1 MSTSTS
7 QSEQSMEIITP
18 PADIGTRTLVDKA
31 AQFVS
36 KKGLEFETK
45 IIDSYPTDAK
55 FNFLRSTADPCHAYY
70 KHKLAEYSSQN
81 QDGATDESD
90 IKIFHAPPDVTTTAI
105 VETTSCLV
113 SQFGSEFEMM
123 VKDSNTDD
131 ARFNFLKSSEDPY
144 NVLYKQKLDE
154 YSLDPR
160 NAYYQHKLAESISK
174 YHREAT
180 PPMDI
185 KIFHTL
191 QMSKLEPLL
200 TNWRFWFPNLVFLR
214 KLSQYCLKDPDRVP
228 KVEPYPPP
236 QSQFSL
242 QSQRLVLPNLL
253 QFRLVKG
260 MTFEELDTVKVTAQF
275 VAWYGDDFR
284 GFLME
289 RVMTEPQFEFMRAT
303 DYRFSFYNEFVV
315 AYSQVLNPPKYL
327 KDKLR
332 GRAAYTVI
340 GHLLITMSEEEI
352 S

>member
-1 MSTSTS
+1 MSTSTL

-55 FNFLRSTADPCHAYY
+55 FNFLRSTADPCHTYY

-90 IKIFHAPPDVTTTAI
+90 IKIFHAPPNVTTTAI

-144 NVLYKQKLDE
+144 NVLYKQKLDD
-154 YSLDPR
+154 Y
-160 NAYYQHKLAESISK
+160 
-174 YHREAT
+174 T
-180 PPMDI
+180 
-185 KIFHTL
+185 
-191 QMSKLEPLL
+191 
-200 TNWRFWFPNLVFLR
+200 
-214 KLSQYCLKDPDRVP
+214 

-253 QFRLVKG
+253 QFRLVKE

-289 RVMTEPQFEFMRAT
+289 RVMTEPQFEFMKAT

>member
-1 MSTSTS
+1 MSTSTL

-90 IKIFHAPPDVTTTAI
+90 IKIFHAPPNVTTTAI

-160 NAYYQHKLAESISK
+160 DAYYQHKLAESISK

-180 PPMDI
+180 P
-185 KIFHTL
+185 K
-191 QMSKLEPLL
+191 
-200 TNWRFWFPNLVFLR
+200 
-214 KLSQYCLKDPDRVP
+214 
-228 KVEPYPPP
+228 
-236 QSQFSL
+236 
-242 QSQRLVLPNLL
+242 
-253 QFRLVKG
+253 LVKE

-289 RVMTEPQFEFMRAT
+289 RVMTEPQFEFMKAT